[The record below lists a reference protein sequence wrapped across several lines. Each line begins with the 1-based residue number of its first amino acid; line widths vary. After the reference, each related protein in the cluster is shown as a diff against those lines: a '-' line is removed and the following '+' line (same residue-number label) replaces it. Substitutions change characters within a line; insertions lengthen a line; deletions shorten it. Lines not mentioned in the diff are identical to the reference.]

1 MNPDKKIII
10 DGLLDRVNASP
21 YVIVIDYTGMT
32 VQQFTELRNRL
43 SSGGAK
49 CLVAKNTYMRK
60 ALTEAGLPD
69 IAASLVG
76 QTAFVM
82 GDSEVFA
89 AAKAIKN
96 FEKEFKKP
104 EMKVGILDGAV
115 LTGDKLQT
123 IADIPSREAILSKLL
138 ATINE
143 PGARIARIIQTKFNP
158 EGSSSKAADEAPTE
172 AVAEVV
178 AEAAA
183 EAPAEVV
190 AEAAPEAPAEVV
202 AEAVTEP
209 AAE

>member
-43 SSGGAK
+43 NSGGAK
-49 CLVAKNTYMRK
+49 CVVAKNTYMRK

-69 IAASLVG
+69 IAESLVG

-104 EMKVGILDGAV
+104 EMKVGILDGVV
-115 LTGDKLQT
+115 LTGDKLQS
-123 IADIPSREAILSKLL
+123 IADIPSREAILSRLL

-158 EGSSSKAADEAPTE
+158 EGSSSEAAHEAPAE
-172 AVAEVV
+172 AVAEIIAEAAAEVV
-178 AEAAA
+178 AEAPAEAAA
-183 EAPAEVV
+183 EA
-190 AEAAPEAPAEVV
+190 
-202 AEAVTEP
+202 